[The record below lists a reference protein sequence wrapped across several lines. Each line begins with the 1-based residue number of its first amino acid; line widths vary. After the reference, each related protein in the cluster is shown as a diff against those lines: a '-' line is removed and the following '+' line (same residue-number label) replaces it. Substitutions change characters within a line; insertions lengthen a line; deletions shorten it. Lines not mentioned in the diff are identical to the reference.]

1 MKVKNIDSTLEKIDK
16 TVLKSLNFLDNN
28 NVYISIVFTLFL
40 YNTCLFSNINNLVSD
55 YYQYPIIKVVM
66 LLLIIYVSRKS
77 YLIGLL
83 LAISYLISLNYK
95 SILENFQSSIF
106 PLPNSDDLNQD
117 VVPQENNE
125 KSDELKDDSKN
136 ESFSNNENSDSKEC
150 SGNLAPIN
158 QTQNCK
164 SSIHLPNSNY
174 DSQGLSNIE
183 SDPVAN
189 GYHSHSFG
197 NV

>member
-55 YYQYPIIKVVM
+55 YYQYPVVKVVM

-95 SILENFQSSIF
+95 TILENFQSSIF
-106 PLPNSDDLNQD
+106 PLPNSDDLNQAED
-117 VVPQENNE
+117 EE
-125 KSDELKDDSKN
+125 KSNDVINNTNN
-136 ESFSNNENSDSKEC
+136 ESFSNNENGENSDSKEC
-150 SGNLAPIN
+150 TGNLAPIN
-158 QTQNCK
+158 ETPDCK
-164 SSIHLPNSNY
+164 STINLPNSNY
-174 DSQGLSNIE
+174 DSQGLSSIK